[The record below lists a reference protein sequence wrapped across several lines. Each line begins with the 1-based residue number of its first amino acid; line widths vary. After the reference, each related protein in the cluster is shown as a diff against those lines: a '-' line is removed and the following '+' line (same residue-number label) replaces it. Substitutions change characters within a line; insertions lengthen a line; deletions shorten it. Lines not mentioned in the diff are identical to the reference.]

1 MPKAKA
7 AKRETASEDAGS
19 GLVVQPEL
27 GQRLRELRE
36 DAGLALH
43 EVADQT
49 GVSKSFLSLVEK
61 GQSDLSVNRFMR
73 ICEFYGVKP
82 SAFLRSGGDTNG
94 QAAHYLSPSEGSEI
108 ITLRPPDAS
117 AALLPALTIYKPGAV
132 TETFQH
138 GGDEF
143 VFVIEG
149 RVRVVFETEDGEE
162 AVLLRERESHY
173 FSADRPHRF
182 ENPDKRRKAVK
193 LSVQSEDRW

>member
-1 MPKAKA
+1 MPQAKDS
-7 AKRETASEDAGS
+7 KRSSTPAPQPAS

-36 DAGLALH
+36 ESGLALH

-82 SAFLRSGGDTNG
+82 STFLRSDGGSDG
-94 QAAHYLSPSEGSEI
+94 EAAHYLSPAEGSEI
-108 ITLRPPDAS
+108 VTLRPPDAATS
-117 AALLPALTIYKPGAV
+117 LLPALTIYRPGAV

-138 GGDEF
+138 SGDEF
-143 VFVIEG
+143 VFVVEG
-149 RVRVVFETEDGEE
+149 RVRLVFVSDEE

-173 FSADRPHRF
+173 FSAERPHRF
-182 ENPDKRRKAVK
+182 ENPDKRRKAIK